1 MNRGRRFLL
10 ASVLA
15 LQNSS
20 FIYPSCQKC
29 FSRIILV
36 SKRFNCPKCGST
48 GKAENASYRY
58 KLSLKV
64 AESSKLFGITVF
76 GSCLDAFF
84 GLTATALHRYIQ
96 DCNEI
101 SETLDSEAIQN
112 LLTKAVEVCFVGQ
125 SFIFGVTNFGN
136 QRGQGSDSNNFL
148 KQHTDRAREVRALV
162 ACQIVLPDPGV
173 AGFTVLDYF
182 HQFLQL
188 SGFRKIHDGSQ
199 APNSPLLALEH
210 TNSDLSSICGSDSTS
225 GFFKSHGRDNFS
237 RFWQASLEL
246 TYTLSHLTGDDFS
259 ASEQSQAV
267 GTLHQNR
274 KCISFSE
281 ATGSHSCHDAFQGSW
296 SLVSYMD
303 KKSTAQKLGEEL
315 GLQAYQPS
323 VSHNSHEIGITDS
336 NFFPL
341 KMQELLESN
350 NKKSFHSTVEIK
362 NQYSQRELTCHQ
374 YHDVD
379 NSPSLQK
386 RSTCCAPSSLRL
398 EEIAS
403 GSQDCDPEIWDDLPF
418 SESLNAFLLVIES
431 ETAVPQTDASNR
443 KCPLDNDTDRLHA
456 DHVRL
461 SVASQRTTGALHT
474 PPIALRSSQAIVK
487 ASYSKDNFLSNCEAN
502 PSPSVQKESQSN
514 NTAEVVSINRHD
526 ISEYFPP
533 NAYLTA
539 LFPSSKGLRT
549 TVTLKSTR
557 IPLHRAEISLTCTTS
572 ESDHSCLSS
581 KYFNR
586 CGEKSLL
593 EMSEKLVALDSRR
606 DHDVADLCNL
616 ENKQHCRCPKN
627 QDDSFTICRKLTY
640 PLEALGCSPN
650 TSTNALKEMP
660 CGHFSNNLTQNY
672 STGHESSYDASA
684 DLFDDSAKEMDITTE
699 ITKKSQHILVQWGKS
714 LAESHHIDSDF
725 LLRSVPENS
734 SKFSQKLS
742 FQSMSASL
750 CPRTCSSPPHCQS
763 DSEYDFGDSP
773 DFVPC
778 SQSTPVA
785 GFHQTRING
794 MGGAFKNLPA
804 LYLDLDANYKKR
816 KISSENDAQQAT
828 PSCPNNVRTPSQKS
842 RSPILS
848 GIPQPDVFNNSPI
861 ADCLETD
868 DEWVPPT
875 TKKVF
880 PSEMLGFQAM
890 SLRKY
895 SAIFDSPDQKELPRK
910 KLKCVKRRT
919 EKCLIK
925 KELKNMFA
933 AGVTKQKTL
942 KYNSTSSG
950 WLSKE
955 SVLGLDSCSEVKC
968 CLPFSE
974 NWPPSVP
981 ATKSSWSPEL
991 FS

>member
-36 SKRFNCPKCGST
+36 SKRSNCPKCGST

-101 SETLDSEAIQN
+101 SETLDSDAIQN
-112 LLTKAVEVCFVGQ
+112 LLTKAVEICFVGQ

-136 QRGQGSDSNNFL
+136 QRGQSSDSNNFL
-148 KQHTDRAREVRALV
+148 KQRSDHEREVRALV
-162 ACQIVLPDPGV
+162 ACQIVLPDPSV
-173 AGFTVLDYF
+173 AGFTVIDYF
-182 HQFLQL
+182 RQFLQL
-188 SGFRKIHDGSQ
+188 SDVRKLHDDSQ
-199 APNSPLLALEH
+199 APNNHLLALEH
-210 TNSDLSSICGSDSTS
+210 TNSDLSSICGPDSSS
-225 GFFKSHGRDNFS
+225 GFFKSHGRENFS
-237 RFWQASLEL
+237 GFWQASLEL
-246 TYTLSHLTGDDFS
+246 TYTLSHLTGDDSS
-259 ASEQSQAV
+259 ASEQSKAI

-281 ATGSHSCHDAFQGSW
+281 ATGSHSCRDALQGSW

-303 KKSTAQKLGEEL
+303 KKSTGQKLGEEL

-323 VSHNSHEIGITDS
+323 VAQSSHEIRITDS
-336 NFFPL
+336 NFFPS

-374 YHDVD
+374 YHDLD

-386 RSTCCAPSSLRL
+386 RSTCWTPSSLGL
-398 EEIAS
+398 KEIAS
-403 GSQDCDPEIWDDLPF
+403 GSQDCDTEIWDDLPF
-418 SESLNAFLLVIES
+418 SESLNEFLAVIES
-431 ETAVPQTDASNR
+431 EIAVTQTDASNR

-461 SVASQRTTGALHT
+461 SVASQGRTGALHT
-474 PPIALRSSQAIVK
+474 PPVALRSSQETVK
-487 ASYSKDNFLSNCEAN
+487 ASCSKDKFLSNCEPN
-502 PSPSVQKESQSN
+502 LSPSFQESQSN
-514 NTAEVVSINRHD
+514 NTAEVVSINSNGRD
-526 ISEYFPP
+526 ISGYFPP
-533 NAYLTA
+533 NAYLSA
-539 LFPSSKGLRT
+539 LFPSSKDLGT

-557 IPLHRAEISLTCTTS
+557 IPLHKTEISLRCTTS
-572 ESDHSCLSS
+572 ESYHSCLRS

-586 CGEKSLL
+586 CGEKSFSK
-593 EMSEKLVALDSRR
+593 MNEKLVALDSRR
-606 DHDVADLCNL
+606 YNDVCDLCNL
-616 ENKQHCRCPKN
+616 ENKQHCKWSKN
-627 QDDSFTICRKLTY
+627 QDDSFTVCKKLTY
-640 PLEALGCSPN
+640 PLEGLVCSPN
-650 TSTNALKEMP
+650 TSTNALKGMP
-660 CGHFSNNLTQNY
+660 CGPINNNLTQNY
-672 STGHESSYDASA
+672 FTGHEGSYDASA
-684 DLFDDSAKEMDITTE
+684 DLFDDSAEEMDITTE
-699 ITKKSQHILVQWGKS
+699 ITKKSQHILFQWGKS
-714 LAESHHIDSDF
+714 LAESHHRESNF

-734 SKFSQKLS
+734 SEFSQKLAL
-742 FQSMSASL
+742 QSMSASL
-750 CPRTCSSPPHCQS
+750 CPRMCSSPPHRQS

-785 GFHQTRING
+785 GFHQTRIHG
-794 MGGAFKNLPA
+794 MKGALKNLPD

-816 KISSENDAQQAT
+816 KISSETDAQPAT
-828 PSCPNNVRTPSQKS
+828 PSCPNNVRTPSQKF
-842 RSPILS
+842 RSPITS
-848 GIPQPDVFNNSPI
+848 GIPQPEVFNNSPI
-861 ADCLETD
+861 AECLETE

-895 SAIFDSPDQKELPRK
+895 IAACDSPEQKEIPRK
-910 KLKCVKRRT
+910 KLKCVKQRT

-933 AGVTKQKTL
+933 EVTKQKTL
-942 KYNSTSSG
+942 KYNSISSG

-955 SVLGLDSCSEVKC
+955 SVLGVESCSEVKC

-981 ATKSSWSPEL
+981 VSKSSWSPEL

>member
-1 MNRGRRFLL
+1 MNGGRRFLL

-29 FSRIILV
+29 FSRLILV
-36 SKRFNCPKCGST
+36 SKRSNCPKCGST

-84 GLTATALHRYIQ
+84 GLTATALHGYIQ
-96 DCNEI
+96 DHNEI
-101 SETLDSEAIQN
+101 SETLDSDAIQN
-112 LLTKAVEVCFVGQ
+112 LLTKAVEICFIGQ

-136 QRGQGSDSNNFL
+136 QYGRVSDSNNFL
-148 KQHTDRAREVRALV
+148 KQRSDHKREVRALI

-173 AGFTVLDYF
+173 AGFTVIDYF

-188 SGFRKIHDGSQ
+188 SYFRKLHDGSQ
-199 APNSPLLALEH
+199 APNSHLLASEH
-210 TNSDLSSICGSDSTS
+210 TNSDLSSICGPDSSS
-225 GFFKSHGRDNFS
+225 GFFKSHGRDSFS

-259 ASEQSQAV
+259 ASEQSKAI

-303 KKSTAQKLGEEL
+303 KKSTAQKLDEEL
-315 GLQAYQPS
+315 VLQADQPS
-323 VSHNSHEIGITDS
+323 VVHSSHEIGIVDS

-341 KMQELLESN
+341 KMRELLESN

-362 NQYSQRELTCHQ
+362 NQYSQHELTCDQ
-374 YHDVD
+374 YLDLD
-379 NSPSLQK
+379 NPPSLQK
-386 RSTCCAPSSLRL
+386 RSTCFTPSSLRL

-403 GSQDCDPEIWDDLPF
+403 GSQDCDTEIWDDLPF
-418 SESLNAFLLVIES
+418 SESLNEFLAVIES
-431 ETAVPQTDASNR
+431 EIATTQTHASNR
-443 KCPLDNDTDRLHA
+443 KCHLDNIDRLQA

-474 PPIALRSSQAIVK
+474 PPVALRSSQATVK
-487 ASYSKDNFLSNCEAN
+487 ASCSKDNFFSNCEAN
-502 PSPSVQKESQSN
+502 SSPCVQKESQLN
-514 NTAEVVSINRHD
+514 NTAEVVSINSNGSD
-526 ISEYFPP
+526 ISEYFPS
-533 NAYLTA
+533 NAYLSA
-539 LFPSSKGLRT
+539 LFPSSKSLGT

-557 IPLHRAEISLTCTTS
+557 IPLHRAEISLKLTTS

-586 CGEKSLL
+586 CGEKSLS
-593 EMSEKLVALDSRR
+593 EMSEKLVALGSRR
-606 DHDVADLCNL
+606 YNDVSDLCNL
-616 ENKQHCRCPKN
+616 ENKQHCRWPKN

-640 PLEALGCSPN
+640 PSEALGCSPD
-650 TSTNALKEMP
+650 TTTITLKEMP
-660 CGHFSNNLTQNY
+660 CRHINNNLTQNY
-672 STGHESSYDASA
+672 STGHEGSYDASA
-684 DLFDDSAKEMDITTE
+684 DLFDDNAKEMDITTE
-699 ITKKSQHILVQWGKS
+699 IMKKSQHILLQWGKS
-714 LAESHHIDSDF
+714 LAESHHIESDF
-725 LLRSVPENS
+725 LMRSLPENS
-734 SKFSQKLS
+734 SQFSQKLS
-742 FQSMSASL
+742 LQSMSATL

-763 DSEYDFGDSP
+763 DAEYDFVDSQ

-785 GFHQTRING
+785 GFHQTRIHG
-794 MGGAFKNLPA
+794 MKGAFKNLPD
-804 LYLDLDANYKKR
+804 LYLDLDGNYKKR

-842 RSPILS
+842 RSPVIS
-848 GIPQPDVFNNSPI
+848 GIPQPEVFNNSPF
-861 ADCLETD
+861 AECLETE

-880 PSEMLGFQAM
+880 PSEMLGFQAL
-890 SLRKY
+890 SLRKC
-895 SAIFDSPDQKELPRK
+895 SAACDSPDQKEPPRK
-910 KLKCVKRRT
+910 KLKCVKRRI

-925 KELKNMFA
+925 KELKNMFT

-942 KYNSTSSG
+942 NTSSD
-950 WLSKE
+950 WFCKE

-968 CLPFSE
+968 CLPFSK

-981 ATKSSWSPEL
+981 ETKSSWSPEL